1 MKVPGRLVRWLFSRA
16 CMMEN
21 ALRRAAVISSNML
34 PVVSMTKTNAGGCWT
49 LKSLQ
54 VSTNY
59 ITYVFAS
66 SDNYVSQ
73 NWKQESKTSQTNQP
87 FLMHSILKRGVTHEM
102 SKVKQKFHLCLI
114 DHCKRYLS

>member
-21 ALRRAAVISSNML
+21 ARRRAAVISSNML

-54 VSTNY
+54 VFTDY
-59 ITYVFAS
+59 ITYVFAAL
-66 SDNYVSQ
+66 DNYVSED
-73 NWKQESKTSQTNQP
+73 WEQESKSSQTNQP
-87 FLMHSILKRGVTHEM
+87 FLMHSISKRGVTHEVF
-102 SKVKQKFHLCLI
+102 KVKRKFHFFLI
-114 DHCKRYLS
+114 DHCKQSLS